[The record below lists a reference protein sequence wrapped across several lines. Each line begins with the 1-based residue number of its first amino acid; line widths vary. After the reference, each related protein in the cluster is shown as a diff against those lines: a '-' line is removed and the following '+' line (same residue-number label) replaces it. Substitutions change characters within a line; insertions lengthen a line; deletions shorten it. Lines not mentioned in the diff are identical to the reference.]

1 MRRRTPAIPAATP
14 LLNGRNACVR
24 VVADARSPSIHG
36 RRARTRVRR
45 FRERFDLGLD
55 RHDIASAQRMRNALP
70 PKPCK
75 SDIQIGIDYFRSA

>member
-1 MRRRTPAIPAATP
+1 MVSI
-14 LLNGRNACVR
+14 
-24 VVADARSPSIHG
+24 DARPPG
-36 RRARTRVRR
+36 TNGARR
-45 FRERFDLGLD
+45 FRERFDLDLGLD